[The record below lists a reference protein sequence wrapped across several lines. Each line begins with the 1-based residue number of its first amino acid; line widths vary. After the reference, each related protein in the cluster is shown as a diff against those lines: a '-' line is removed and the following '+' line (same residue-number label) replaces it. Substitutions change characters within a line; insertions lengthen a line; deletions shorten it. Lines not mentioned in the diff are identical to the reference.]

1 MVEHSF
7 TSNSENVSLPN
18 FDTTIGQ
25 EIVLQIFFKYKYGWP
40 DIATNW

>member
-25 EIVLQIFFKYKYGWP
+25 EIGLKIFCNYKNGLL
-40 DIATNW
+40 DIATN